1 MNAEY
6 LARME
11 RLLWLYQQ
19 PYDARFPVVCFD
31 ERPCFLI
38 GEAVAAQAMQSGKV
52 RREHYAF
59 EKLGSC
65 ALLAAIEP
73 KTGKRLA
80 KIFDQR
86 RKREYALFLREVA
99 EAFPNAEK
107 IRLVQDNLNTH
118 SASAFYETFAA
129 DEAFALAQK
138 FEFYYTPKS
147 ASWLNMIEIEFS
159 AIVKQC
165 LNRRIASKVE
175 LEREVLAIIKER
187 EEKAI
192 KIDWQFSLEAA
203 RTKLNKHY
211 EQVLAENVKPEQ
223 T

>member
-11 RLLWLYQQ
+11 GLLWLYQQ
-19 PYDARFPVVCFD
+19 PLDARFPVVCFD
-31 ERPCFLI
+31 ERLCFLI
-38 GEAVAAQAMQSGKV
+38 GETVAAQAMQSGKV

-80 KIFDQR
+80 RIFDQR
-86 RKREYALFLREVA
+86 RKCEYALFLREVA
-99 EAFPNAEK
+99 AAFPEAEK

-165 LNRRIASKVE
+165 LNRRIASRAE

-192 KIDWQFSLEAA
+192 KIDWQFSIESA
-203 RTKLNKHY
+203 RTKLNEHY
-211 EQVLAENVKPEQ
+211 EQVLAGNLKPEQ

>member
-19 PYDARFPVVCFD
+19 ALDVRFPVVCFD

-52 RREHYAF
+52 RREHYAY

-65 ALLAAIEP
+65 SLLAAIEAL
-73 KTGKRLA
+73 TGKRVA

-99 EAFPNAEK
+99 KAFPDAEK
-107 IRLVQDNLNTH
+107 IRLIQDNLNTH
-118 SASAFYETFAA
+118 SASAFYETFPAE
-129 DEAFALAQK
+129 EAFALAQK
-138 FEFYYTPKS
+138 FEYYYTPKS
-147 ASWLNMIEIEFS
+147 ASWLNLIEIEFS

-165 LNRRIASKVE
+165 LNRRIATKEE

-192 KIDWQFSLEAA
+192 KIDWQFSIESA

-211 EQVLAENVKPEQ
+211 EQVLAENLKPEQ